1 MIEEEK
7 KEEDGG
13 NPQRVQAHATAE
25 DASDGEREDN
35 DQIVAVSESD
45 EDNAAGDEQLEEEQH
60 ENQ

>member
-13 NPQRVQAHATAE
+13 NPQRVQAHAIAE